1 MSPGSP
7 VPQLKPPSLHRGVTG
22 PESGW
27 GADCSSSHCPL
38 LASCPLLT
46 PLMRLDLA
54 PCGTLAS
61 CPPGASAGPGAL
73 AAVPATHQNHK
84 QTLLPRN
91 TASPQHS
98 RAGGI
103 MGPEP
108 EALAGHHRLCNP
120 FISQTGR
127 LRLTEPASVLL
138 KFTQVIAP
146 DLMHSRACVF
156 SPLCGFCTVLGTRVA
171 PGMLLPSIVNSQP
184 LGASHRHL
192 SLRVRSTQ

>member
-7 VPQLKPPSLHRGVTG
+7 EPQLKPPSLHRGVTG

-127 LRLTEPASVLL
+127 LRLTESASVLL
-138 KFTQVIAP
+138 S
-146 DLMHSRACVF
+146 SRR
-156 SPLCGFCTVLGTRVA
+156 SLPLISCTAELVSS
-171 PGMLLPSIVNSQP
+171 LPSVVSAP
-184 LGASHRHL
+184 SWAHKLLKERC
-192 SLRVRSTQ
+192 SLQL